1 MDLDSQINLIQT
13 LETSINE
20 QENKLH
26 QMRTVLT
33 EQKRKCEIACG
44 KTDIGHWYIK
54 ERDDDYHS
62 PGWYYTC
69 RRCGFFCRQ
78 AINGQVVSTN

>member
-1 MDLDSQINLIQT
+1 MDLDSQINFIQT
-13 LETSINE
+13 LETTINE

-26 QMRTVLT
+26 QMRTTLH
-33 EQKRKCEIACG
+33 QYRLKCMDTCG
-44 KTDIGHWYIK
+44 KTNGGHSYTR

-69 RRCGFFCRQ
+69 SRCGFFAKQ
-78 AINGQVVSTN
+78 PINGHMVK